1 LTALVEKKKL
11 VVPGEQLAEN
21 DYSPGENTY
30 KLDGKVYASRV
41 GLVDFSG
48 NRVYVVALKGAY
60 VPLVEDPVIGR
71 ITDIGMSGWEVDIG
85 APYRAML
92 PSSETFGP
100 RQPFARTDL
109 SKTFDVG
116 DLVLARVI
124 SFDRTRDP
132 LLTAKDP
139 GLGKASSG
147 RLMRISPAKIPR
159 LIGRKGSMISMLK
172 RETNCQISVG
182 QNGIVLVQGRSPI
195 DEKLAIEAI
204 NMIEREAHTQGLT
217 VRIHDMIEK
226 SKGSGN
232 IEPTK
237 QA

>member
-1 LTALVEKKKL
+1 MTALVEKKKL

-21 DYSPGENTY
+21 DYLPGENTY
-30 KLDGKVYASRV
+30 KIDGKVYASRV

-48 NRVYVVALKGAY
+48 NRVYVVPLKGAY
-60 VPLVEDPVIGR
+60 MPLVDDPVIGW
-71 ITDIGMSGWEVDIG
+71 IKDIGMSGWTVDIG
-85 APYRAML
+85 APYPAML

-100 RQPFARTDL
+100 RQPFARADL
-109 SKTFDVG
+109 SKMFDVG

-139 GLGKASSG
+139 GLGRASSG
-147 RLMRISPAKIPR
+147 RVMKISAAKIPR

-182 QNGIVLVQGRSPI
+182 QNGVVLIQGHSQL
-195 DEKLAIEAI
+195 DENLAMAAVS
-204 NMIEREAHTQGLT
+204 MIEREAHTHGLT
-217 VRIHDMIEK
+217 DRIHEMIEK
-226 SKGSGN
+226 SRSGN
-232 IEPTK
+232 VEPTK
-237 QA
+237 QT

>member
-1 LTALVEKKKL
+1 MTAVVEKKKL
-11 VVPGEQLAEN
+11 VVPGEQVAEN
-21 DYSPGENTY
+21 DYLPGENTY
-30 KLDGKVYASRV
+30 KIDGKVYASRI

-48 NRVYVVALKGAY
+48 NRVYVVPLKGAY
-60 VPLVEDPVIGR
+60 MPLVDDPVIGR
-71 ITDIGMSGWEVDIG
+71 ITDIGMSGWTVDIG
-85 APYRAML
+85 APYPAML

-100 RQPFARTDL
+100 RQPFTRTDL
-109 SKTFDVG
+109 SKVFDVG

-147 RLMRISPAKIPR
+147 RVMRISPAKIPR

-182 QNGIVLVQGRSPI
+182 QNGIVLISGRSPLDENLAMGAVSMI
-195 DEKLAIEAI
+195 D
-204 NMIEREAHTQGLT
+204 REAHTHGLT
-217 VRIHDMIEK
+217 DRIHEMIEK
-226 SKGSGN
+226 SKRSGN
-232 IEPTK
+232 VESK
-237 QA
+237 QT

>member
-1 LTALVEKKKL
+1 MSEVVEKKRI
-11 VVPGEQLAEN
+11 VVPGEELAEG
-21 DYSPGENTY
+21 DYLPGENTY
-30 KLDGKVYASRV
+30 KIDRKVYASRV

-48 NRVYVVALKGAY
+48 NRVYVVPLKGGY
-60 VPLVEDPVIGR
+60 MPLVDDPVIGR
-71 ITDIGMSGWEVDIG
+71 IADIGMSGWTVDIG
-85 APYRAML
+85 APYPAML

-109 SKTFDVG
+109 SKVFDVG

-139 GLGKASSG
+139 GLGRASSG

-172 RETNCQISVG
+172 GETNCEIAVG
-182 QNGIVLVQGRSPI
+182 QNGTVLISGHSPF
-195 DEKLAIEAI
+195 EENLAMTAVS
-204 NMIEREAHTQGLT
+204 MIEREAHTHGLT
-217 VRIHDMIEK
+217 DRIREMIDK
-226 SKGSGN
+226 SRKSGN
-232 IEPTK
+232 VEKTD
-237 QA
+237 QT

>member
-1 LTALVEKKKL
+1 LTAVVEKKKL
-11 VVPGEQLAEN
+11 VVPGEQVAEN
-21 DYSPGENTY
+21 DYLPGENTY
-30 KLDGKVYASRV
+30 KIDGKVYASRI

-48 NRVYVVALKGAY
+48 NRVYVVPLKGAY
-60 VPLVEDPVIGR
+60 MPLVDDPVIGR
-71 ITDIGMSGWEVDIG
+71 ITDIGMSGWTVDIG
-85 APYRAML
+85 APYPAML

-100 RQPFARTDL
+100 RQPFTRTDL
-109 SKTFDVG
+109 SKVFDVG

-147 RLMRISPAKIPR
+147 RVMRISPAKIPR

-182 QNGIVLVQGRSPI
+182 QNGIVLISGRSPLDENLAMAAVSMI
-195 DEKLAIEAI
+195 D
-204 NMIEREAHTQGLT
+204 REAHTHGLT
-217 VRIHDMIEK
+217 DRIHEMIEK
-226 SKGSGN
+226 SKRSGN
-232 IEPTK
+232 VESK
-237 QA
+237 QT